1 MKFRKFQIA
10 RLFDIS
16 VFTDYTWLP
25 IVALHIWLASS
36 VYLPRQTGSQASVI
50 EYYIAGTFMTA
61 LLFGSIIAHEL
72 AHAVMAKAEGLK
84 VLDIELHVFG
94 GWTRLETE
102 PRTPMAELRIAVA
115 GPSMSF
121 VVGLFFF
128 LLLFLV
134 GFLEPSIW
142 KFLFVEIFRYLF
154 LGNFV
159 LAMFNLLPGLPL
171 DGGRAMRAW
180 LWHRSGNVEEASRVA
195 RKLGIGISYMLSSFG
210 IFSAV
215 WWGEYLT
222 GIWMLVVGFFIRN
235 VAEGDRRGAREADW
249 RHSGSAAER
258 AHEHWRRPGTVG
270 AVMSFPAVAVRPDFE
285 VSRFIDEILTRHRH
299 STFPVAVDGRLH
311 GMVDLRKLREVP
323 REDWDGRLIRDV
335 MEPVNEGLFVGVQA
349 SLDHAMR
356 KLRASPSGH
365 LAVLDPDGVL
375 IGYLSGSD
383 LNAS

>member
-10 RLFDIS
+10 RLFEIS
-16 VFTDYTWLP
+16 VFADYTWLP
-25 IVALHIWLASS
+25 VVALHIWLASS
-36 VYLPRQTGSQASVI
+36 FYLPRQTGFHGSRI
-50 EYYIAGTFMTA
+50 EYYAAGVLMTT

-72 AHAVMAKAEGLK
+72 AHALMAKAEGLR

-102 PRTPMAELRIAVA
+102 PRTPLAELRIAVA

-121 VVGLFFF
+121 LVGLFFF
-128 LLLFLV
+128 VLLFLA
-134 GFLEPSIW
+134 GFLESSIW
-142 KFLFVEIFRYLF
+142 KFLLVEIFRYLF

-195 RKLGIGISYMLSSFG
+195 RKLGIAISYMLSSFG

-235 VAEGDRRGAREADW
+235 VAEGDRRASGRTVS
-249 RHSGSAAER
+249 RHSTAAAER
-258 AHEHWRRPGTVG
+258 AVEHWRRPGTVG
-270 AVMSFPAVAVRPDFE
+270 AVMSFPAIAVLPDFR
-285 VSRFIDEILTRHRH
+285 VSSFVDEILTRHKH

-311 GMVDLRKLREVP
+311 GVVDLRKLRELP
-323 REDWDGRLIRDV
+323 REEWDGRMMRDV
-335 MEPVNEGLFVGVQA
+335 MEPVNEDLFVGVHA
-349 SLDHAMR
+349 SLDHAAR
-356 KLRASPSGH
+356 KLKASPTRH

-375 IGYLSGSD
+375 IGYLSNSD
-383 LNAS
+383 LRIG